1 MLLFSL
7 AEEQNTLTE
16 NAELEALITA
26 VSAGDNAAMEQLY
39 LRTRT
44 AIYGYSLSILKN
56 PHDAEDVLHDCL
68 IAVKNGAEKYRAQG
82 KPMAWLMTVA
92 RNLCFGLLRER
103 RKTEAADPDGEI
115 PDFAES
121 TAMSPEDKVI
131 LKACMEQLSDEERQ
145 IITLHAVSGF
155 RHREIAAIT
164 KLPLST
170 VLSKY
175 HRAVKRLRKHLQ
187 N

>member
-7 AEEQNTLTE
+7 TEEQNTLIE

-68 IAVKNGAEKYRAQG
+68 IAVKNGAA
-82 KPMAWLMTVA
+82 
-92 RNLCFGLLRER
+92 
-103 RKTEAADPDGEI
+103 

-164 KLPLST
+164 ELPLST

-175 HRAVKRLRKHLQ
+175 HRAVKRLRKQLQ